1 MKNLGEKVL
10 KKFAV
15 IILILSMI
23 ISYLPLSVFA
33 QTESDEEEIDLD
45 NFEVIARWK
54 SGNEVETQTAYAN
67 GATATLEY
75 GVVFNGVQ
83 TGFSNVKLYIETD
96 KVTNIT
102 DYITTPNSTQ
112 GNGYAMINY
121 GKVDTGTSVSGEAT
135 VRFGNPEELMDR
147 TVTVRVTGVYTDK
160 RSNDQ
165 IPFSYSKKLKA
176 VITPSTRNNLFS
188 ARLDWQGTSTQYKPH
203 VDKSIEY
210 LEDNRGWYA
219 TQVEAVFPVDIDV
232 GRYTQKADLQ
242 ITFSGNINT
251 RKLLEED
258 YTIDWDGLDTE
269 FLGTPTKTVNLDGSI
284 TYTFSKGEDS
294 DVLNKEN
301 TFYTGANGIKRV
313 YAIKFKVPTPNT
325 NPDVLE
331 NPDNFFSC
339 NFEAKLDAT
348 GFSVTKEYGKEEEV
362 TKQNYSRTI
371 YDREITSL
379 VHFTPRQHA
388 WREYNYYSAYI
399 GDSAYIT
406 DGVLEKLKND
416 GQIEINTRI
425 WKSSQADGD
434 KEYQY
439 GKIDV
444 EAPTLYYI
452 DENGRTQSK
461 TLNANQIKVK
471 AIRSSTT
478 LESDFINGTEI
489 TKFTSVNPAQPQEN
503 INVFSIGLKDFLYN
517 YYTDYF
523 ITYTLNYDNLGL
535 TDYEFNNIQNIEFSA
550 GTTGQWIYGVGTYN
564 IKRAPVYV
572 KNEYSYMTFLG
583 YLDSSYEKLNK
594 SEFGSV
600 SISMNSLDEE
610 FQDDD
615 DDNVYEKNIVV
626 NENPVFY
633 VELPSAYKYSNFDVA
648 LRGGT
653 NLSIDEEELDVIK
666 KSGVQY
672 LVIPCIGTY
681 NSEID
686 GAVTIDITFKKT
698 LIDPTNT
705 QYTMHA
711 YMITDNENY
720 YNRYRQI
727 GVNNYE
733 FTSGENTPETIFKDS
748 IGITVTGA
756 SELKAFTGIVVNKI
770 ENRPNSS
777 ESSGQKANPVIIDYE
792 QNKLD
797 IRSRI
802 DSMGDTLT
810 NIEILTRLPFANN
823 TYINDTSEQL
833 IEADY
838 VLPDEFID
846 KHDGKLKGIA
856 KGEIVSQNSL
866 SKIVIKGVYKESSK
880 SETDVKKL
888 SDDEYEI
895 YYTTEENATFD
906 STSFVL
912 WDGVADLSTAKNI
925 KVKYIDSEGLKS
937 TENLYVDYEITMPDT
952 KGMAASI
959 TAVRYQRVSM
969 ENTEELYSQAAYAI
983 NGQTTGTLK
992 VQKKF
997 ENYPVGTAP
1006 TGGSLENIEFKLQ
1019 YYDETTG
1026 QREFLKDSSNNDIT
1040 ATTNAQGIATFDNIP
1055 AGDYYLYETTT
1066 FTDYD
1071 GISKIELVSVGA
1083 AEYVEYTTV
1092 NPLKRGRIIVN
1103 KKWEDTNDNQGK
1115 VKFKLTRVNGANEE
1129 FNLSSRTVETDD
1141 NGTAIFENVPYGNY
1155 KVTEVSEV
1163 NGWTPEQESIDVA
1176 LSATEVSADFNNIR
1190 SRGILQIVKSVP
1202 NGESVDG
1209 LTFHVS
1215 GRGVLAYTNKDGNSV
1230 TTDSDYTIKI
1240 GETYPENVTVVKSA
1254 DNTSAT
1260 ITISNVFMGLYSIEE
1275 IDIPTLGDTGIEK
1288 YVSARGEA
1296 LIDKNDLVNAVTVNL
1311 SNRYKTGYLVINKTA
1326 KLKEGTN
1333 YSDIGDLSGF
1343 KVHVTGTSYY
1353 GNDVDTMIQLDENGT
1368 GFTRLEIGEYT
1379 VSEVPVDG
1387 YTAYYG
1393 TDSNASTEPVRIT
1406 IQNNKDVTQNLY
1418 NEHTGVGYVRVEK
1431 KLETVTD
1438 AEKVK
1443 NAGIKFAVVGQ
1454 NVAGGRV
1461 NEIIEINQIDET
1473 KNVAYGVSGPI
1484 SVGGEYELQEIESTV
1499 PEFYEGMTPEPIEI
1513 STANTLAEPLLK
1525 TVTNTRGRGD
1535 LEIVTTTNPEG
1546 GPLKGI
1552 KYKVTEVE
1560 LGANGTYTKVGTTK
1574 EVEGSN
1580 EDFNASFA
1588 ELENIYAGYYL
1599 VEQDK
1604 IPAGW
1609 IKDVSQIVEVP
1620 LGNTGYA
1627 NFEITEKKKLRENKV
1642 TINKVILNQAGE
1654 IATNEEIEAAEL
1666 DRNESFEMKITNVN
1680 TQEEYYVFTSAA
1692 NPGVIQGLDAGT
1704 YKVEEVTK
1712 PKYITEGYYKTV
1724 EVENP
1729 VQGLE
1734 PLQAIEK
1741 INATE
1746 GSYLFEITES
1756 GNKVEDVTLTVKNKI
1771 DMSYGFG
1778 GQTHIDNY
1786 SKENAEEET
1795 GTFVTKAVIYVVDEN
1810 ANAISGVKFN
1820 LINSDGNKVTLNNN
1834 TEFEVANKKLIAKG
1848 LPAGTYTLKCTAV
1861 PEGYLVPDDEKVVVY
1876 SDATQVARVEI
1887 QKNIPRGGL
1896 TLSTTYK
1903 TDNGTTKYLPRSKY
1917 KVVDKDTGELVK
1929 FVRTATGDY
1938 KKSNLEDASPVIVL
1952 KAGTVEVEG
1961 IETGDY
1967 EVGIVD
1973 VTKGY
1978 GIQKLTVED
1987 VTVEQNVNKDV
1998 NVEVISNSI
2007 VKVDAGQ
2014 ATSMYL
2020 TESGELYVKGYGY
2033 YGAFGDGNSSSVYS
2047 SQFKKIE
2054 FPVSNVKITKFVHD
2068 YYGTLAIDSEGR
2080 IWTWGEDYSGRLLG
2094 TSTSSSNY
2102 SPTCVTELGVLYDE
2116 YYNKGTRFVDVQ
2128 TQYNT
2133 TLVLDNK
2140 GRVWA
2145 AGQYT
2150 GDGDSNN
2157 DTVKLI
2163 DTFEDIKIKKLAKI
2177 RSTNDSTTN
2186 LGVIDSLGRVWMWGS
2201 TGSSIGVE
2209 TASYSYS
2216 PICLATVST
2225 QNPTAPLENVII
2237 EDLLINNKFVMAI
2250 DSDGNLWLWG
2260 TAGEIQATMTQGVKV
2275 YPTKVDSSYFGGAKI
2290 KALAGISGSSNNAA
2304 AVIDEYGRLWTWG
2317 ANTSGETGN
2326 GTSSGVPVCIS
2337 DDETEMLYGV
2347 EIKDIEFSDSY
2358 YADSLTQH
2366 HVIAVDTNN
2375 RLWAWGGKSYYGEA
2389 GATSSVPIF
2398 NPQRMDATY
2407 NEHFEYNLKFKE
2419 VISSASNNNKFA
2431 IDDEGRVWVW
2441 GDNYNNSLGINN
2453 SQNRIITPTVLDIP
2467 GNPKISKISATSYNT
2482 LMLSEDGRVYIAG
2495 YGYVGNGTKVN
2506 GYSGIGI
2513 TEITKNF
2520 ELPAGVYIKDIT
2532 SIEYS
2537 GILMA
2542 VDSEGKVYT
2551 WGDSTSILGRTGSSD
2566 ALKIECIS
2574 DDANEPLKGV
2584 SIRKIS
2590 GSSSVIYA
2598 IADDGKL
2605 YSWHSGETPALVEC
2619 NAKFV
2624 DGNKE
2629 VLLDSEGKV
2638 WSTYGSSVQCIT
2650 DDTSNVL
2657 YKNYQVDSNYRIT
2670 NLYNH
2675 EYTGT
2680 YAILKDSNGDWWYVS
2695 GSTVYKY
2702 EVPVKDVISLS
2713 CKILVDKYGQIWQID
2728 GNNATCLSNTEENPI
2743 YNVKMKNV
2751 LSDAFVADEN
2761 GNLWNFGYSSSITP
2775 ASKIGISPIEYLEGT
2790 LGVNVVQSCYSD
2802 MDPDET
2808 SESYIRQI
2816 ALDDH
2821 GRIWY
2826 GNSTDVT
2833 CLSTVE
2839 NSAFAQK
2846 YEDENYKIVKI
2857 FSTKESYYSY
2867 LYFALDNQGKLW
2879 QWTGSNNPVC
2889 VNEISGTDIADN
2901 VDLDFVSAS
2910 LNGNKDT
2917 IIAKDN
2923 NGNVWIWGTNS
2934 NGVCGNGNTTKITTP
2949 YHINTSALD
2958 GKSIKY
2964 ITIEY
2969 QRGLIIC
2976 DDGSVYVSG
2985 DSAMNG
2991 TTKWTL
2997 MGTCEGATKGFIVNT
3012 EALYVVTGENKVWTL
3027 GRNCKTTGSTYKGA
3041 CGTLDTTTEFIK
3053 IPALI
3058 SESFTVAEMVYN
3070 NRGDGKAID
3079 TNGNAW
3085 IWRETT
3091 RPVQVEGLSNIV
3103 TKIGQNYNSNSG
3115 FNTYDCIID
3124 VNGIIHRDCFYYRNY
3139 SYYYTNSNET
3149 TYDNS
3154 QAIKDMYGTINRE
3167 NIIKLVNVINKIG
3180 ANNTACTII
3189 NGKLWEVK
3197 VGSYGQIESYK
3208 CISESLGS
3216 EMQGKTIVD
3225 NSTYKALDS
3234 EGNLYAWKQQ
3244 TGLNYTLSYPK
3255 NITKTIN
3262 YSDSSIKANNTV
3274 TNIPSAN
3281 RLYGIKVSE
3290 LINDRF
3296 VKDENGDFWY
3306 FTISGEPVN
3315 ISEKHRGDKNPLYG
3329 KQIARTIGN
3338 SNQYVVTTEN
3348 EIWYVG
3354 GDYPGYVMNAYSGE
3368 YDYIY
3373 EDFNNGKYYIV
3384 LDKNGNILTCGT
3396 DTNGKLGNGG
3406 YTTNNELICLNNIEG
3421 SALYEAK
3428 QNDSNFKISKILY
3441 VSSNVVYALDNSGK
3455 LWVWGSGANQLTP
3468 ICVTDIEGCA
3478 LNTAYTENGTLIV
3491 EYDAVYSESS
3501 ESGRFRDN
3509 EGYLWYMNGDAS
3521 NWKQQGQWVKKL
3533 YGLRLFT
3540 NGDLYLER
3548 DFSSATRNT
3557 YADLSQVNSLKN
3569 IQDIFLDTNTNSY
3582 YSTYETTYRREY
3594 TAYGYDGVYLITYV
3608 CRYNRRTN
3616 TVTYESASASKYSTS
3631 DSFIKGVDA
3640 MVGNSR
3646 RIYLLNENKEIWADG
3661 RYGLTTESDYESV
3674 PIYGKQIE
3682 NIEKVGS
3689 TALMTDTEGIL
3700 YAAGG
3705 IATDNFRPCVF
3716 TQYDEIITRFYGEA
3730 TNETRKQFVNDLN
3743 AKKLTDSNITIF
3755 AKDGKTY
3762 ELKFVDKQLV
3772 CNEVSYTAE
3781 YVNGLGNLDSVVGEY
3796 EVRAVDGK
3804 IYRFTPDG
3812 DNAYTLSE
3820 VTETTEF
3827 STATPDETV
3836 TLDGINVVKQTAH
3849 KALDDKGNLYVWGDY
3864 TGLVEKPEDATEVV
3878 SLTET
3883 EYSIKPIYLR
3893 SNGWSIIS
3901 AGY

>member
-1 MKNLGEKVL
+1 MKNLGEKVF
-10 KKFAV
+10 KKIAA

-45 NFEVIARWK
+45 NFQLIARWA
-54 SGNEVETQTAYAN
+54 SGNEVETQTALSD

-83 TGFSNVKLYIETD
+83 TGFRNVKLYIETD
-96 KVTNIT
+96 KVDNIR
-102 DYITTPNSTQ
+102 DYVTTANSTQ
-112 GNGYAMINY
+112 GNGYAMVNY
-121 GKVDTGTSVSGEAT
+121 GKVDTGTSVSGGAT
-135 VRFGNPEELMDR
+135 VRFGNPEELMER

-176 VITPSTRNNLFS
+176 VITPSTKNNVFRASLN
-188 ARLDWQGTSTQYKPH
+188 WQGTSTQYKPH
-203 VDKSIEY
+203 VDRSIEY
-210 LEDNRGWYA
+210 LENNRGWYA
-219 TQVEAVFPVDIDV
+219 TQVEAVFPLDIDI

-242 ITFSGNINT
+242 ITFNGNINT

-269 FLGTPTKTVNLDGSI
+269 FLGTPTKTVNPDGSI
-284 TYTFSKGEDS
+284 TYTFSKGEDA

-301 TFYTGANGIKRV
+301 TFYTGAYGIRRV

-331 NPDNFFSC
+331 NPDDFFSC
-339 NFEAKLDAT
+339 NFEAKLDAI
-348 GFSVTKEYGKEEEV
+348 GFSVTKEYGKEEEI

-371 YDREITSL
+371 YDRETTSL
-379 VHFTPRQHA
+379 VTYTPGQHA
-388 WREYNYYSAYI
+388 WREYDYYSAYI

-406 DGVLEKLKND
+406 DSVLEKLKND
-416 GQIEINTRI
+416 GQITINTEI
-425 WKSSQADGD
+425 WKSSQSDGGD
-434 KEYQY
+434 AEYQY
-439 GKIDV
+439 GKINIQ
-444 EAPTLYYI
+444 APTLYYV

-461 TLNANQIKVK
+461 TLNENQIKVETV
-471 AIRSSTT
+471 RSDTK
-478 LESDFINGTEI
+478 SDFIKGTEI
-489 TKFTSVNPAQPQEN
+489 TEFTSVNPARPQEN
-503 INVFSIGLKDFLYN
+503 INVFSIGLKDFLYI
-517 YYTDYF
+517 YYTHYY
-523 ITYTLNYDNLGL
+523 ITYTLNYANLGL
-535 TDYEFNNIQNIEFSA
+535 TDYEFNNIQSIEFSA

-564 IKRAPVYV
+564 IKRAPVYQ
-572 KNEYSYMTFLG
+572 KNEYSYMMFSG
-583 YLDSSYEKLNK
+583 YLDTSYEKLNK

-600 SISMNSLDEE
+600 SIFMNSLDEE

-615 DDNVYEKNIVV
+615 DDNVYEKNVVV

-633 VELPSAYKYSNFDVA
+633 IELPSVYKYSNFDVS

-653 NLSIDEEELDVIK
+653 NLSIDEEELDIIK

-686 GAVTIDITFKKT
+686 GSVTIDITFKKT
-698 LIDPTNT
+698 LINPTST
-705 QYTMHA
+705 KYTMNA
-711 YMITDNENY
+711 YMITENENY
-720 YNRYRQI
+720 YNRYKQVI
-727 GVNNYE
+727 ANSHE
-733 FTSGENTPETIFKDS
+733 FSNGESTPEMIFRDG

-756 SELKAFTGIVVNKI
+756 SELKAYTAVIVDDI
-770 ENRPNSS
+770 EYQPND
-777 ESSGQKANPVIIDYE
+777 EDSSGRKENPKIIDYS
-792 QNKLD
+792 QDTLG

-802 DSMGDTLT
+802 NSLGDTLT

-823 TYINDTSEQL
+823 TYIDYASEQL

-838 VLPDEFID
+838 VLPDDFID
-846 KHDGKLKGIA
+846 KHEGKLKGVA
-856 KGEIVSQNSL
+856 KGEVVSQNSL
-866 SKIVIKGVYKESSK
+866 SSITIKGVYLETSR
-880 SETDVKKL
+880 ETDGETVRKL
-888 SDDEYEI
+888 DTNTYKI

-912 WDGVADLSTAKNI
+912 WDGVTDLSTAKNI
-925 KVKYIDSEGLKS
+925 KIVLEDENGEYYNLKS
-937 TENLYVDYEITMPDT
+937 NQNIYVDYEITMPDT
-952 KGMAASI
+952 KGMVAST

-969 ENTEELYSQAAYAI
+969 DNTEELYSQAAYAI
-983 NGQTTGTLK
+983 NGVTTGTLK

-1006 TGGSLENIEFKLQ
+1006 AGGSLENIEFKLQ

-1066 FTDYD
+1066 FTNYD
-1071 GISKIELVSVGA
+1071 GIGKIELVTIGA

-1092 NPLKRGRIIVN
+1092 NPLKRGKIIVN

-1129 FNLSSRTVETDD
+1129 FYFSTRTAETDD
-1141 NGTAIFENVPYGNY
+1141 NGTAIFDNVPYGNY

-1176 LSATEVSADFNNIR
+1176 LSAAEVSADFNNIR

-1202 NGESVDG
+1202 NGENVDG

-1215 GRGVLAYTNKDGNSV
+1215 GRGVLAYTNKDGDSV

-1275 IDIPTLGDTGIEK
+1275 VDIPTLGDTGIEK
-1288 YVSARGEA
+1288 YVSVRGEA

-1438 AEKVK
+1438 VEKVK

-1461 NEIIEINQIDET
+1461 NEIIEINQIDEA

-1499 PEFYEGMTPEPIEI
+1499 PEFYEGMAPESIEI
-1513 STANTLAEPLLK
+1513 TTENTLVKPLTK
-1525 TVTNTRGRGD
+1525 AVTNARGRGD

-1552 KYKVTEVE
+1552 TYKVTEVE
-1560 LGANGTYTKVGTTK
+1560 LGENGTYTKIGTTK
-1574 EVEGSN
+1574 EIEGSN
-1580 EDFNASFA
+1580 EDFNTSFA
-1588 ELENIYAGYYL
+1588 ELENIYSGYYL
-1599 VEQDK
+1599 VEQDN
-1604 IPAGW
+1604 IPEGW
-1609 IKDVSQIVEVP
+1609 VKDVSQIVEVP
-1620 LGNTGYA
+1620 VSNTGYA
-1627 NFEITEKKKLRENKV
+1627 NFEITTKKKLKENKV
-1642 TINKVILNQAGE
+1642 TINKVILNEAGE
-1654 IATNEEIEAAEL
+1654 VATEEEIEAAKL
-1666 DRNESFEMKITNVN
+1666 DVNESFEMKITNVN

-1704 YKVEEVTK
+1704 YKVEEITK
-1712 PKYITEGYYKTV
+1712 PKYTTEGYYKTV

-1756 GNKVEDVTLTVKNKI
+1756 GNRVEDVTLTVKNKI
-1771 DMSYGFG
+1771 DTSYGFG
-1778 GQTHIDNY
+1778 GQTHIDNL
-1786 SKENAEEET
+1786 SKEHAEEET
-1795 GTFVTKAVIYVVDEN
+1795 VTYVTKAVIYVVDEN

-1820 LINSDGNKVTLNNN
+1820 LINSAGNKVTLNNN
-1834 TEFEVANKKLIAKG
+1834 TEFEVANKKLIVKG
-1848 LPAGTYTLKCTAV
+1848 LPVGTYTLKCTTV

-1876 SDATQVARVEI
+1876 GDATQVARVEI
-1887 QKNIPRGGL
+1887 QKNIPRGSL

-1903 TDNGTTKYLPRSKY
+1903 TDKGVTKYLPRSKY

-1929 FVRTATGDY
+1929 FVRTSTGDY
-1938 KKSNLEDASPVIVL
+1938 KKSNLDDASPVIVL

-1998 NVEVISNSI
+1998 NVEVISNNI

-2054 FPVSNVKITKFVHD
+2054 FPISNVKITKFVHD

-2080 IWTWGEDYSGRLLG
+2080 IWTWGSDSTGRLLG

-2116 YYNKGTRFVDVQ
+2116 YYNEGTRFVDVQ
-2128 TQYNT
+2128 ANAGTS
-2133 TLVLDNK
+2133 LLLDNK

-2145 AGQYT
+2145 AGNYT
-2150 GDGDSNN
+2150 GDGDSNY

-2163 DTFEDIKIKKLAKI
+2163 DTFENIEVKKLAKL
-2177 RSTNDSTTN
+2177 RSDQYSAN

-2201 TGSSIGVE
+2201 TGTSMGVA

-2216 PICLATVST
+2216 PVCLSTVST
-2225 QNPTAPLENVII
+2225 QNPTTPLENVVI
-2237 EDLLINNKFVMAI
+2237 EDLLINSKFVMAI

-2275 YPTKVDSSYFGGAKI
+2275 YPTKVDSSYFDGAKI
-2290 KALAGISGSSNNAA
+2290 KALAGISGSQNNNAA

-2326 GTSSGVPVCIS
+2326 GTSSGVPVCIT
-2337 DDETEMLYGV
+2337 DDEPEMLYGV

-2358 YADSLTQH
+2358 YADSMTQH

-2389 GATSSVPIF
+2389 GAISASPIF

-2407 NEHFEYNLKFKE
+2407 NEHFEYNLKFKQ
-2419 VISSASNNNKFA
+2419 VVSSTYNYNKFA

-2441 GDNYNNSLGINN
+2441 GDNYRNSLGIYN
-2453 SQNRIITPTVLDIP
+2453 SGYSINTPTVLDIP
-2467 GNPKISKISATSYNT
+2467 GSPKITKISSAEYNT

-2495 YGYVGNGTKVN
+2495 YGYLGNGTKVGN
-2506 GYSGIGI
+2506 GIGI

-2520 ELPAGVYIKDIT
+2520 ELPADVYIKDIT
-2532 SIEYS
+2532 SIDYS
-2537 GILMA
+2537 GILLA

-2551 WGDSTSILGRTGSSD
+2551 WGDSTSMLGRTGSSD
-2566 ALKIECIS
+2566 AKKIECIS
-2574 DDANEPLKGV
+2574 DDSNEPLNGI

-2590 GSSSVIYA
+2590 GTSSVIYA

-2619 NAKFV
+2619 RAKFV

-2629 VLLDSEGKV
+2629 VLLDDEGKV

-2650 DDTSNVL
+2650 DITSNAL
-2657 YKNYQVDSNYRIT
+2657 YKNYQVDSNYKIT
-2670 NLYNH
+2670 NLYDH
-2675 EYTGT
+2675 EYIGA
-2680 YAILKDSNGDWWYVS
+2680 YAVLKDSNGEWWYVS
-2695 GSTVYKY
+2695 SGSTIYKY

-2713 CKILVDKYGQIWQID
+2713 CKILVDRYGQIWQID
-2728 GNNATCLSNTEENPI
+2728 GNNATCLSNTEENPV
-2743 YNVKMKNV
+2743 YNVKMKKI
-2751 LSDAFVADEN
+2751 LSDGYVADDK
-2761 GNLWNFGYSSSITP
+2761 GNRWSFYNYNNPP
-2775 ASKIGISPIEYLEGT
+2775 AVKDGISPIEYIEGT
-2790 LGVNVVQSCYSD
+2790 LGVNLVQKCYVYED
-2802 MDPDET
+2802 K
-2808 SESYIRQI
+2808 QI
-2816 ALDDH
+2816 ALDDQ
-2821 GRIWY
+2821 GNIWQGDY
-2826 GNSTDVT
+2826 SGVK

-2839 NSAFAQK
+2839 GSAFASK
-2846 YEDENYKIVKI
+2846 YEDENYRVNKIYYTI
-2857 FSTKESYYSY
+2857 TGSNGSST
-2867 LYFALDNQGKLW
+2867 YFALDNQGKLW
-2879 QWTGSNNPVC
+2879 QWNYGQNPIC
-2889 VNEISGTDIADN
+2889 VNEISGCDLADN
-2901 VDLDFVSAS
+2901 VELEFVSGYSGSANS
-2910 LNGNKDT
+2910 TYYKNIILAKDDNGNMWT
-2917 IIAKDN
+2917 
-2923 NGNVWIWGTNS
+2923 WGENT
-2934 NGVCGNGNTTKITTP
+2934 NGVCGNGNTNSFTKP

-2958 GKSIKY
+2958 GKAIKY
-2964 ITIEY
+2964 FTIKF
-2969 QRGLIIC
+2969 QRGLIVC
-2976 DDGSVYVSG
+2976 EDGSVYVSG
-2985 DSAMNG
+2985 DSAMND

-2997 MGTCEGATKGFIVNT
+2997 MGVCEGADKGFIVSS
-3012 EALYVVTGENKVWTL
+3012 EALYVITGENKVWTF
-3027 GRNCKTTGSTYKGA
+3027 GRNCRTSSWSYKGA
-3041 CGTLDTTTEFIK
+3041 CGTLNLTDEFIK
-3053 IPALI
+3053 VPALI
-3058 SESFTVAEMVYN
+3058 SESFTVAEMVCDDVGN
-3070 NRGDGKAID
+3070 GIAID
-3079 TNGNAW
+3079 TNGNVW

-3091 RPVQVEGLSNIV
+3091 RPVKVEGLNNIV
-3103 TKIGQNYNSNSG
+3103 T
-3115 FNTYDCIID
+3115 TIIPYSSRSTGAVID
-3124 VNGIIHRDCFYYRNY
+3124 INGVVHRDCYYSRPSY
-3139 SYYYTNSNET
+3139 TYYYNNSNET

-3154 QAIKDMYGTINRE
+3154 QAIKDMYGVINRE
-3167 NIIKLVNVINKIG
+3167 NIIKLTDLTNDTNNRNRTINV
-3180 ANNTACTII
+3180 II

-3197 VGSYGQIESYK
+3197 VGRDGEIESYK

-3234 EGNLYAWKQQ
+3234 EGNLYAWSQG

-3338 SNQYVVTTEN
+3338 SNQYVVTTDN

-3354 GDYPGYVMNAYSGE
+3354 GEYPGYVMNAYSGE

-3396 DTNGKLGNGG
+3396 DANGKLGNGG
-3406 YTTNNELICLNNIEG
+3406 YTTNNELICLNDIEG

-3441 VSSNVVYALDNSGK
+3441 VSYNVVYALDNSGK

-3468 ICVTDIEGCA
+3468 ICVTNAEGCA

-3491 EYDAVYSESS
+3491 KYEN
-3501 ESGRFRDN
+3501 GKFRDN
-3509 EGYLWYMNGDAS
+3509 ENYLWKMNGDALT
-3521 NWKQQGQWVKKL
+3521 WEKDG
-3533 YGLRLFT
+3533 T
-3540 NGDLYLER
+3540 YLEKITGMTLYMNGKIHIENPIPTASQTSYA
-3548 DFSSATRNT
+3548 DFSQINA
-3557 YADLSQVNSLKN
+3557 LSNIKN
-3569 IQDIFLDTNTNSY
+3569 IYLESTSNSY
-3582 YSTYETTYRREY
+3582 YSTYETQYQMYYFVCGESG
-3594 TAYGYDGVYLITYV
+3594 AYHITYNY
-3608 CRYNRRTN
+3608 RYNRRTN
-3616 TVTYESASASKYSTS
+3616 TITYENYSLQERST
-3631 DSFIKGVDA
+3631 DSFTKCVQTTT
-3640 MVGNSR
+3640 S
-3646 RIYLLNENKEIWADG
+3646 DG
-3661 RYGLTTESDYESV
+3661 RYVRYFMLNQNKEVWVDGITGITVDDRCSSS
-3674 PIYGKQIE
+3674 PMYGKQIE
-3682 NIEKVGS
+3682 DIEKIGNTV
-3689 TALMTDTEGIL
+3689 LMTDSDGIL
-3700 YAAGG
+3700 YAAFG
-3705 IATDNFRPCVF
+3705 IGNDDSFFEPCVF

-3772 CNEVSYTAE
+3772 CNEISYTSE
-3781 YVNGLGNLDSVVGEY
+3781 YVNGLGNLDSVVGEF
-3796 EVRAVDGK
+3796 EVKAEDGK

-3812 DNAYTLSE
+3812 VDSYTLSE

>member
-1 MKNLGEKVL
+1 MKNLGEKVF
-10 KKFAV
+10 KKIAA

-45 NFEVIARWK
+45 NFQLIARWK
-54 SGNEVETQTAYAN
+54 SGNEVETN
-67 GATATLEY
+67 ATATLEY

-96 KVTNIT
+96 KVDNIS
-102 DYITTPNSTQ
+102 DNITTPNSTQ
-112 GNGYAMINY
+112 GNGYAMVNY
-121 GKVDTGTSVSGEAT
+121 GKVDTGTSVSGEAS
-135 VRFGNPEELMDR
+135 VSFGNPEELMDR

-165 IPFSYSKKLKA
+165 VPFSYSKKLKA
-176 VITPSTRNNLFS
+176 VVTPLTKGNIFRAWLY
-188 ARLDWQGTSTQYKPH
+188 WQGISKKSAPH
-203 VDKSIEY
+203 VNKTEEQLS
-210 LEDNRGWYA
+210 DNRGWYT
-219 TQVEAVFPVDIDV
+219 TQVEAVFPLDINME
-232 GRYTQKADLQ
+232 RYTQKADLQ
-242 ITFSGNINT
+242 ITFSSKLGA
-251 RKLLEED
+251 RKLLENE
-258 YTIDWDGLDTE
+258 YTVDWDGLDTV
-269 FLGTPTKTVNLDGSI
+269 FFGTPTKTVNPDGSI
-284 TYTFSKGEDS
+284 TYTFSKGEDA
-294 DVLNKEN
+294 DVLNKDN
-301 TFYTGANGIKRV
+301 TFYTGFNGIRGA
-313 YAIKFKVPTPNT
+313 YAVKFKVPTPNT
-325 NPDVLE
+325 NPEVSE
-331 NPDNFFSC
+331 NPDKYFDC
-339 NFEAKLDAT
+339 EFEAKLDTT
-348 GFSVTKEYGKEEEV
+348 GFSVVKEYGKEEVV
-362 TKQNYSRTI
+362 TKENYSRTI
-371 YDREITSL
+371 YDSETASL
-379 VHFTPRQHA
+379 VHYTPRTHS
-388 WREYNYYSAYI
+388 WRSYKYESAYI
-399 GDSAYIT
+399 GNSSYIT
-406 DGVLEKLKND
+406 DTVLEKLKND
-416 GQIEINTRI
+416 GKITLSTSIFLD
-425 WKSSQADGD
+425 SQANGD

-439 GKIDV
+439 GKINV
-444 EAPTLYYI
+444 SAPVLVYI
-452 DENGRTQSK
+452 DEDGRTQKK
-461 TLNANQIKVK
+461 TLNENQIKVEH
-471 AIRSSTT
+471 ITSDTD
-478 LESDFINGTEI
+478 LNSDFINGDETI
-489 TKFTSVNPAQPQEN
+489 QFNSVNSAIPTNNVN
-503 INVFSIGLKDFLYN
+503 IFSIGLNDFLFN
-517 YYTDYF
+517 YYRWYG
-523 ITYTLNYDNLGL
+523 ITYTLNYANLGL
-535 TDYEFNNIQNIEFSA
+535 TDYEFNNIQSIGFSA
-550 GTTGQWIYGVGTYN
+550 DTTGQWIYGAGSN
-564 IKRAPVYV
+564 GIKRAPVYV
-572 KNEYSYMTFLG
+572 KNEFSDMTF
-583 YLDSSYEKLNK
+583 SSYLATSYDKLNK
-594 SEFGSV
+594 TEYDF
-600 SISMNSLDEE
+600 MTLYMDPLDEDYE
-610 FQDDD
+610 DDD
-615 DDNVYEKNIVV
+615 YDNVYEKNIIV

-633 VELPSAYKYSNFDVA
+633 VELPSVYKFSNFDVM
-648 LRGGT
+648 LNGGN
-653 NLSIDEEELDVIK
+653 NLSINEDELDIIK

-686 GAVTIDITFKKT
+686 GSVSITIHFKRT
-698 LIDPTNT
+698 LVDPTNT
-705 QYTMHA
+705 VYTIHA

-720 YNRYRQI
+720 YVNRGI
-727 GVNNYE
+727 VSNNYE
-733 FTSGENTPETIFKDS
+733 FASGENIPDTIYMQSNRFR
-748 IGITVTGA
+748 VAGA
-756 SELKAFTGIVVNKI
+756 SELKAFTCIIDDGK
-770 ENRPNSS
+770 EYQPNLA
-777 ESSGQKANPVIIDYE
+777 ESPSQKENPVIIDY
-792 QNKLD
+792 NKSKLEL
-797 IRSRI
+797 RSKVN
-802 DSMGDTLT
+802 SVGDTLT

-823 TYINDTSEQL
+823 TYIENTSEQL

-846 KHDGKLKGIA
+846 KYDGKLKGVV
-856 KGEIVSQNSL
+856 KGEVVSQNSF
-866 SKIVIKGVYKESSK
+866 SDITIKGVYC
-880 SETDVKKL
+880 ETSPGTTRELDTNKYK
-888 SDDEYEI
+888 I

-912 WDGVADLSTAKNI
+912 WDGVTDLSTAKNI
-925 KVKYIDSEGLKS
+925 KIVLEDENGEHYNLKS
-937 TENLYVDYEITMPDT
+937 GQNLYVDYEITMPDT
-952 KGMAASI
+952 KGMIAS
-959 TAVRYQRVSM
+959 TTGVKYKRVSM
-969 ENTEELYSQAAYAI
+969 GNTEELNSRAAYAI
-983 NGQTTGTLK
+983 NGVTTGTLK

-1006 TGGSLENIEFKLQ
+1006 EGGSLENIEFKLQ

-1066 FTDYD
+1066 FTNYD
-1071 GISKIELVSVGA
+1071 GIGKIELVTIGS

-1092 NPLKRGRIIVN
+1092 NPIKRGRIIVN

-1129 FNLSSRTVETDD
+1129 FYFSTRTVETDD

-1176 LSATEVSADFNNIR
+1176 LSAAEVSADFNNIR

-1215 GRGVLAYTNKDGNSV
+1215 GRGVLAYTNKDGNNV
-1230 TTDSDYTIKI
+1230 TTNSDYTIKI
-1240 GETYPENVTVVKSA
+1240 GDTYPENVTVVKSA

-1275 IDIPTLGDTGIEK
+1275 VDIPTLGDTGIEK

-1513 STANTLAEPLLK
+1513 STENTLVKPLTK
-1525 TVTNTRGRGD
+1525 AVTNARGRGD

-1609 IKDVSQIVEVP
+1609 VKDVSQIVEVP

-1654 IATNEEIEAAEL
+1654 VATNEEIEAAEL

-1795 GTFVTKAVIYVVDEN
+1795 VTFVTKAVIYVVDEN

-2007 VKVDAGQ
+2007 VKVDAGRS
-2014 ATSMYL
+2014 TSMYL
-2020 TESGELYVKGYGY
+2020 TESGELYVNGYGY
-2033 YGAFGDGNSSSVYS
+2033 NGEFGDGNSSSVYS

-2054 FPVSNVKITKFVHD
+2054 FPISNVKITKFVQD
-2068 YYGTLAIDSEGR
+2068 YCGTLAIDSEGR
-2080 IWTWGEDYSGRLLG
+2080 IWTWGQNSSGRLL
-2094 TSTSSSNY
+2094 TSSSNY

-2116 YYNKGTRFVDVQ
+2116 YYNEGTRFVDVQ
-2128 TQYNT
+2128 ANAGTS
-2133 TLVLDNK
+2133 LLLDNK

-2145 AGQYT
+2145 AGNYT
-2150 GDGDSNN
+2150 GDGDSNY

-2163 DTFEDIKIKKLAKI
+2163 DTFENIEVKKLAKL
-2177 RSTNDSTTN
+2177 RSDQYSTN

-2201 TGSSIGVE
+2201 NGSAIG
-2209 TASYSYS
+2209 TTSASYTYS
-2216 PICLATVST
+2216 PICISNVSDVN
-2225 QNPTAPLENVII
+2225 QSAPLENVII
-2237 EDLLINNKFVMAI
+2237 EDLFITYNFAMAV
-2250 DSDGNLWLWG
+2250 DSDGSVWLWG
-2260 TAGEIQATMTQGVKV
+2260 SSGPVQALNQIPRKL
-2275 YPTKVDSSYFGGAKI
+2275 DSSLFGGAKVKAI
-2290 KALAGISGSSNNAA
+2290 NGGYNSSTSSNVALA
-2304 AVIDEYGRLWTWG
+2304 IDEYGRLWTWG
-2317 ANTSGETGN
+2317 ANVSGQLGTGV
-2326 GTSSGVPVCIS
+2326 SSSNNAPVCIS

-2347 EIKDIEFSDSY
+2347 EIKDVEISDYYSSDSMP
-2358 YADSLTQH
+2358 QQ
-2366 HVIAVDTNN
+2366 HVIAVDKNN
-2375 RLWAWGGKSYYGEA
+2375 RLWAWGGKSDYGQA
-2389 GATSSVPIF
+2389 GEISLSPICA
-2398 NPQRMDATY
+2398 PQRLDATY
-2407 NEHFEYNLKFKE
+2407 NEHFEYNLKFKQA
-2419 VISSASNNNKFA
+2419 VSSTYNYNKFA

-2441 GDNYNNSLGINN
+2441 GENNYNSLGINN
-2453 SQNRIITPTVLDIP
+2453 YQHKIIIPTVLDIP
-2467 GNPKISKISATSYNT
+2467 GNPKISKISAASYNT

-2520 ELPAGVYIKDIT
+2520 ELPAGVYIKEIA
-2532 SIEYS
+2532 SISNS

-2542 VDSEGKVYT
+2542 IDSEGKVYT
-2551 WGDSTSILGRTGSSD
+2551 WGDSTSMLGRTGSSD

-2574 DDANEPLKGV
+2574 DDTNEPLNGV

-2590 GSSSVIYA
+2590 GSYSVIYA

-2605 YSWHSGETPALVEC
+2605 YSWHSGETPTLVEC
-2619 NAKFV
+2619 KAKFV
-2624 DGNKE
+2624 DVNNE
-2629 VLLDSEGKV
+2629 ILLDDQGKV
-2638 WSTYGSSVQCIT
+2638 WCTYGQSVQCVT
-2650 DDTSNVL
+2650 DSTFNTL
-2657 YKNYQVDSNYRIT
+2657 YKKYQIDSNYRIT
-2670 NLYNH
+2670 GLYN
-2675 EYTGT
+2675 ESSTGT
-2680 YAILKDSNGDWWYVS
+2680 YAILKDSNGDWWYIS
-2695 GSTVYKY
+2695 GTSINKY

-2713 CKILVDKYGQIWQID
+2713 YKTLVDKYGQIWQID
-2728 GNNATCLSNTEENPI
+2728 GNNATCLSNTEENPV
-2743 YNVKMKNV
+2743 YNVKMKKI
-2751 LSDAFVADEN
+2751 LSDQYVADDK
-2761 GNLWNFGYSSSITP
+2761 GNRWYFYNYDNTP
-2775 ASKIGISPIEYLEGT
+2775 AEKGGISPIEYIEGT
-2790 LGVNVVQSCYSD
+2790 LGVNLVQKCYGNADSA
-2802 MDPDET
+2802 T
-2808 SESYIRQI
+2808 QI
-2816 ALDDH
+2816 ALDDQ
-2821 GRIWY
+2821 GNIWEGDY
-2826 GNSTDVT
+2826 RGVK

-2839 NSAFAQK
+2839 DSVFASK
-2846 YEDENYKIVKI
+2846 YEDENYRVNKI
-2857 FSTKESYYSY
+2857 YYTVTDY
-2867 LYFALDNQGKLW
+2867 RGNCTYFALDNQGKLW
-2879 QWTGSNNPVC
+2879 QWNYGQNPIC
-2889 VNEISGTDIADN
+2889 VNEISGCDLADN
-2901 VDLDFVSAS
+2901 VELEFVSGYSGSANS
-2910 LNGNKDT
+2910 TYYKNIILAKDDNGNMWT
-2917 IIAKDN
+2917 
-2923 NGNVWIWGTNS
+2923 WGENT
-2934 NGVCGNGNTTKITTP
+2934 NGVCGNGNTNSFTKP

-2958 GKSIKY
+2958 GKAIKY
-2964 ITIEY
+2964 FTIKF
-2969 QRGLIIC
+2969 QRGLIVC
-2976 DDGSVYVSG
+2976 EDGSVYVSG

-2997 MGTCEGATKGFIVNT
+2997 MGVCEGADKGFIVSS
-3012 EALYVVTGENKVWTL
+3012 EALYVITGENKVWTF
-3027 GRNCKTTGSTYKGA
+3027 GRNCRTSSWSYKGA
-3041 CGTLDTTTEFIK
+3041 CGTLNLTDEFIK
-3053 IPALI
+3053 VPALI
-3058 SESFTVAEMVYN
+3058 SESFTVAEMVCDDVGN
-3070 NRGDGKAID
+3070 GIAID
-3079 TNGNAW
+3079 TNGNVW

-3091 RPVQVEGLSNIV
+3091 RPVQVEGLNNIV
-3103 TKIGQNYNSNSG
+3103 T
-3115 FNTYDCIID
+3115 TIIPYSSRSTGAVID
-3124 VNGIIHRDCFYYRNY
+3124 INGVVHRDCYYSRPSY
-3139 SYYYTNSNET
+3139 TYYYDNSNET
-3149 TYDNS
+3149 TYDYS
-3154 QAIKDMYGTINRE
+3154 QAIKDMYGVINRE
-3167 NIIKLVNVINKIG
+3167 NIIKLTDLTNDTNNRNRTINV
-3180 ANNTACTII
+3180 II

-3234 EGNLYAWKQQ
+3234 EGNLYAWSQG

-3441 VSSNVVYALDNSGK
+3441 VSGNVVYALDNSGK

-3594 TAYGYDGVYLITYV
+3594 TAYGYDGVYSITYV

-3646 RIYLLNENKEIWADG
+3646 WIYLLNENKEIWANG

-3743 AKKLTDSNITIF
+3743 AKTLTASNITIF

-3772 CNEVSYTAE
+3772 CNEISYTSE

-3796 EVRAVDGK
+3796 EVRAEDGK